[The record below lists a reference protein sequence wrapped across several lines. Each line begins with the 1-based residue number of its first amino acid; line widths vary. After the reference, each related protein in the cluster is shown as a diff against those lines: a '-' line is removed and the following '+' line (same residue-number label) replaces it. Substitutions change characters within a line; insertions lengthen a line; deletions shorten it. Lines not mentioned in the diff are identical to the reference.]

1 MTTGEITFAML
12 KEDFLL
18 WRCLH
23 GGPLDQRTIE
33 QWPPDSTMPW
43 QALRAR
49 NVPLLKKLTQVYGAC
64 AVVALDHEQVV
75 GQLRFYPRE
84 VCALAGA
91 GAEFMCLQQ
100 RAPNGPPDD
109 FVEAV
114 FPPLSQLKDKTLFVH
129 CLMTIAPQSPEHT
142 YRRKGIGSQM
152 VRVLID
158 WASESGWQAIE
169 TVAYED
175 LDLLYGITG
184 VAGRTFWERLG
195 FRVIETGVEQAFVG
209 EGEEGFM
216 SVLREQAR
224 SVGLATEAIS
234 HKYTM
239 RLGLT

>member
-23 GGPLDQRTIE
+23 GGPLDHRTIE

-129 CLMTIAPQSPEHT
+129 CLMTVSRLS
-142 YRRKGIGSQM
+142 RRSTPTGA
-152 VRVLID
+152 R
-158 WASESGWQAIE
+158 ASAAKWCVCA
-169 TVAYED
+169 D
-175 LDLLYGITG
+175 
-184 VAGRTFWERLG
+184 RLG
-195 FRVIETGVEQAFVG
+195 TDG
-209 EGEEGFM
+209 
-216 SVLREQAR
+216 
-224 SVGLATEAIS
+224 GLA
-234 HKYTM
+234 
-239 RLGLT
+239 GD

>member
-1 MTTGEITFAML
+1 MTTDAFTFAML
-12 KEDFLL
+12 TEDFPL

-43 QALRAR
+43 QVLRAR

-129 CLMTIAPQSPEHT
+129 CLMTVSSQSPEHT

-158 WASESGWQAIE
+158 WARTAGWQAIE

-184 VAGRTFWERLG
+184 VAGRTFWDMLG
-195 FRVIETGVEQAFVG
+195 FQVAEIGVEQGLAG
-209 EGEEGFM
+209 ENDFTRA
-216 SVLREQAR
+216 LREQAR
-224 SVGLATEAIS
+224 AVGLAQEAIS